1 MSDPR
6 NYPNG
11 FFGRSSGLG
20 LPGDPDPEMVVLYQD
35 FLARRSGWTW
45 EMQRPYF
52 EAALR
57 LFGCPAWFL
66 ERQMRIPGLCRYRR
80 QFLIDTAEFIVT
92 GRRPTS
98 VYTVT
103 SLFDYRN
110 PSMPMMFDAGAIP
123 KGVDSIA
130 RWVSHEGGF
139 ADMVE
144 SMAVFFGPKG
154 PVAGA

>member
-20 LPGDPDPEMVVLYQD
+20 LPGDPDPEIVVLYQD

-66 ERQMRIPGLCRYRR
+66 ERLMRIPGLCQYRR
-80 QFLIDTAEFIVT
+80 QFLIDTVEFIQT

-98 VYTVT
+98 VYTVS
-103 SLFDYRN
+103 SLFDYRK
-110 PSMPMMFDAGAIP
+110 PSLPVRFDVGGVP
-123 KGVDSIA
+123 KGVDAIA